1 MQTATGMAK
10 AESQLDPL
18 SVSHNLPPFPAVALK
33 ALNIIAGTE
42 VSLRQL
48 CDVIRVDAAF
58 SAEILKIANSPLI
71 AFSTPVISVL
81 QASMLLGFR
90 RLRNVAITVGLRS
103 YLNGYSSPAL
113 LACWRHS
120 LACAMVAERIAKPSY
135 VDRDFAYTAGVM
147 HDIGRVAL
155 ATLLPQSYV
164 RVVELA
170 GTQPQDVLRIERDLC
185 GIDHCAAGFALVTA
199 WKLPEQFAD
208 ITLHHHDPF
217 PSDTNAI
224 PVLQRSC
231 RIADALGFAAVPHGS
246 LCTYQEILSE
256 CSNDVRKALPED
268 PNVLTAEIQGQISVI
283 ESA

>member
-1 MQTATGMAK
+1 MQTATGVAK
-10 AESQLDPL
+10 AESPLDP
-18 SVSHNLPPFPAVALK
+18 VRISHSLPPFPAVALK

-48 CDVIRVDAAF
+48 CDVISVDAAF
-58 SAEILKIANSPLI
+58 SAEILRISNSPLI

-81 QASMLLGFR
+81 QASILLGFR

-103 YLNGYSSPAL
+103 YLNGSTSPVLRAS
-113 LACWRHS
+113 WRHS
-120 LACAMVAERIAKPSY
+120 LACAIVAEKIARPSC
-135 VDRDFAYTAGVM
+135 VERDFAYTAGIM

-155 ATLLPQSYV
+155 ASLLPQPYV
-164 RVVELA
+164 RVLELA
-170 GTQPQDVLRIERDLC
+170 RSQPQSVLRIERDLC

-246 LCTYQEILSE
+246 PHAYQQILAE
-256 CSNDVRKALPED
+256 CNEDLQKALPED
-268 PNVLTAEIQGQISVI
+268 PAVLASEIDSQIAVI